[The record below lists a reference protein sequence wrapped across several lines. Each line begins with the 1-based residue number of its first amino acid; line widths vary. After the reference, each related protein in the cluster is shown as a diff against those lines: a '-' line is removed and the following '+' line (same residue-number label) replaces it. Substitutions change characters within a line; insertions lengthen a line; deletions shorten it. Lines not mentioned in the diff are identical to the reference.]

1 MGPLGPTELI
11 IILVIVLVLFGAKRL
26 PDLGKSLGSG
36 MREFKDAVT
45 PGSKDDDRDRGLEQG
60 PPPAQTTQQAQR
72 EDAPAQPR
80 A

>member
-45 PGSKDDDRDRGLEQG
+45 PGKDDDRDRGLEQG
-60 PPPAQTTQQAQR
+60 AAPAQTTQQTQQQ
-72 EDAPAQPR
+72 DSF
-80 A
+80 